1 MTMCLSS
8 INDEEIYL
16 VMASAAEIRN
26 KNIELIKMLLAKD
39 YHVLVIATNQPFDVL
54 KKNFEKSGIPLEK
67 ISVVD
72 TVTKYALGRDH
83 DPERNCRFVSN
94 PADLTGI
101 GIAVTESLAGL
112 KGKKVSLLFDSVN
125 SMLIYISSQNIT
137 RFIHFVTNK
146 LRLMHFAG
154 IFIAVE
160 KGLDPDVLIQL
171 TMFVDTII
179 DMDKNFCQ
187 EPEPAGD
194 LKV

>member
-1 MTMCLSS
+1 MTNCLTS

-16 VMASAAEIRN
+16 VMASATDIRN
-26 KNIELIKMLLAKD
+26 RNIELIKMLLAKD

-54 KKNFEKSGIPLEK
+54 KKNFEKSGIPMEK

-72 TVTKYALGRDH
+72 TVTKYAMGRDH
-83 DPERNCRFVSN
+83 EPESNCRFVSN
-94 PADLTGI
+94 PADLTAI

-112 KGKKVSLLFDSVN
+112 KGEKVSLVFDSVN

-160 KGLDPDVLIQL
+160 KGLDPDVLTQL

-179 DMDKNFCQ
+179 DMDKNFCLN
-187 EPEPAGD
+187 PGPAGE
-194 LKV
+194 KEI

>member
-1 MTMCLSS
+1 MTFCLTS

-16 VMASAAEIRN
+16 VMASATDIRN
-26 KNIELIKMLLAKD
+26 KNIELIKMLQGRD

-54 KKNFEKSGIPLEK
+54 KKNFEKNGISMEK

-72 TVTKYALGRDH
+72 TVTKYAMGHDH
-83 DPERNCRFVSN
+83 VPEANCRFVSN
-94 PADLTGI
+94 PSDLTAI

-112 KGKKVSLLFDSVN
+112 KDRKVSLVFDSVN

-137 RFIHFVTNK
+137 KFIHFVTNK

-160 KGLDPDVLIQL
+160 KGLDPDVLTQL

-179 DMDKNFCQ
+179 DMDKDSLQ
-187 EPEPAGD
+187 KPEPAGD
-194 LKV
+194 RGG

>member
-1 MTMCLSS
+1 MTFCLTSVK
-8 INDEEIYL
+8 DEEIYL
-16 VMASAAEIRN
+16 VMASATDIRK
-26 KNIELIKMLLAKD
+26 KNIELIRMLIAKD

-54 KKNFEKSGIPLEK
+54 KKNFEKNEIPMDK

-72 TVTKYALGRDH
+72 TVTKYAMGHDH
-83 DPERNCRFVSN
+83 EPEGNCRFVSN
-94 PADLTGI
+94 PSDLTAI

-112 KGKKVSLLFDSVN
+112 KDKKVSLVFDSVN

-137 RFIHFVTNK
+137 KFIHFVTNK

-160 KGLDPDVLIQL
+160 KGLDPDVLTQL

-179 DMDKNFCQ
+179 DMDKEICQ
-187 EPEPAGD
+187 EPEPVGEQ
-194 LKV
+194 KG

>member
-1 MTMCLSS
+1 MTNCLSS

-16 VMASAAEIRN
+16 IMASAAEIRN

-72 TVTKYALGRDH
+72 TVTKYAMGHDH
-83 DPERNCRFVSN
+83 DPESNCRFVSN
-94 PADLTGI
+94 PADLTAI

-160 KGLDPDVLIQL
+160 KGLDPDVLTQL